1 MPNVVPMT
9 YNAVNLARHN
19 ISIPM
24 GRAGHA
30 MTLIGNPLEYIMVF
44 GGATV
49 QNITSTENMATVIKQ
64 TLNDLWIFYIGDS
77 TWSQVFVNSDMNPEP
92 RELSSLVT
100 VKADR
105 LVLLYGG

>member
-9 YNAVNLARHN
+9 YNAANLARHN

-44 GGATV
+44 GGASV
-49 QNITSTENMATVIKQ
+49 QNITSTENMDTVIKQ
-64 TLNDLWIFYIGDS
+64 TLNDLWVFYIGDS
-77 TWSQVFVNSDMNPEP
+77 TWSQIFVNSDMNPEP